1 MTEGTKKLID
11 LHLEQLLADN
21 TGVIHNEAEFRWGYN
36 RGVRAF
42 ENIVWHEKKDKP
54 NRPYE
59 IIVIADGN
67 SLKCDNNMRHM
78 QEHERWAYLRD
89 LLPNIESPIKPR
101 DGSCN
106 DDSTKMR
113 NEW

>member
-11 LHLEQLLADN
+11 LHLEHLLADN
-21 TGVIHNEAEFRWGYN
+21 TGVIHNEAEFRWGYI
-36 RGVRAF
+36 RGARAF
-42 ENIVWHEKKDKP
+42 ENIVWHEKKLKP

-59 IIVIADGN
+59 IIVITDGN

-101 DGSCN
+101 GGACNDGS
-106 DDSTKMR
+106 TKIG